1 MQRRT
6 WQKQQQAAYIQSCM
20 NTSDEST
27 TQQVNTCVHVHVEST
42 CTCIIFESTCTC
54 IIFENTCTCIIFE
67 CMYMYYI

>member
-27 TQQVNTCVHVHVEST
+27 TQQVNNTCVHVHVGEY
-42 CTCIIFESTCTC
+42 
-54 IIFENTCTCIIFE
+54 
-67 CMYMYYI
+67 MYMYYI